1 MFMKRN
7 EFRYAGEF
15 EKQEAVIICWADVP
29 YSASGYDVHEVF
41 VQMIKNIM
49 EEADVYV
56 NCGRDGSLARCKD
69 VLKAGGIDIE
79 KIHFTEFEDEL
90 YWARDYG
97 PDILVDGCG
106 NKRLVN
112 FDFNSYGMCDT
123 GDPVAA
129 LSKQFAPQMAAELGC
144 TDVLESSL
152 VTEGGDKEF
161 NGAGICMIIEQTEVE
176 KRNPSYT
183 REQIEAEYKRLFHL
197 KKVIWIPQASFEDED
212 IFDGP
217 LDIINGEPVYRSLSA
232 NGHIDEICRFV
243 DENTVLLAEVTEK
256 EAQALPSARITK
268 ERLDKAYEILS
279 KETDG
284 EGRPFRII
292 RIPVP
297 EPIYFTARPGD
308 YIYESWQLFQQD
320 VPAGGCM
327 EDGSQFP
334 KGEIRMQP
342 ALSYCNFLI
351 VNGLVLGQKYWREG
365 LPEAIR
371 EKDMHAREVLERVFP
386 DRKVVMVHAVALN
399 ILGGGIHC
407 ITKNVPGVKI
417 RGTE

>member
-1 MFMKRN
+1 MFMDRN
-7 EFRYAGEF
+7 DFRYAGEF

-29 YSASGYDVHEVF
+29 YAASGYDVHEVF
-41 VQMIKNIM
+41 VQVIKNIM

-56 NCGRDGSLARCKD
+56 NCGRKGSLARCKD

-79 KIHFTEFEDEL
+79 KIRFTEFEDEL

-106 NKRLVN
+106 KKRLVN
-112 FDFNSYGMCDT
+112 FDFNSYGMCDP

-144 TDVLESSL
+144 TDVVESSL

-161 NGAGICMIIEQTEVE
+161 NGAGICMAIEQTEVE
-176 KRNPSYT
+176 KRNPFYT

-217 LDIINGEPVYRSLSA
+217 LDVIDGEPVYRSLSA

-243 DENTVLLAEVTEK
+243 GENTILLAEVTEK
-256 EAQALPSARITK
+256 EAQTLPSARITK

-284 EGRPFRII
+284 EGRPFCII

-308 YIYESWQLFQQD
+308 YIYESWQRFQRD
-320 VPAGGCM
+320 VPAGGRM

-334 KGEIRMQP
+334 EGEIRMQP

-351 VNGLVLGQKYWREG
+351 VNGLVLGQKYWEEG
-365 LPEAIR
+365 MPESIR
-371 EKDMHAREVLERVFP
+371 EKDMRAREVLERVFP
-386 DRKVVMVHAVALN
+386 DRKVVMVHTIALN

-407 ITKNVPGVKI
+407 ITKNVPG
-417 RGTE
+417 

>member
-41 VQMIKNIM
+41 VQVIKNIM

-112 FDFNSYGMCDT
+112 FDFSSYGMCDT

-161 NGAGICMIIEQTEVE
+161 NGAGICMTIEQTEVE

-217 LDIINGEPVYRSLSA
+217 LDIIDGEPVYRSLSA

-243 DENTVLLAEVTEK
+243 DEHTVLLAEVTEK
-256 EAQALPSARITK
+256 EAQTLPSARMTK

-297 EPIYFTARPGD
+297 EPIYFTAKPGD
-308 YIYESWQLFQQD
+308 YIYESWQLFQRD
-320 VPAGGCM
+320 VLAGGCM

-334 KGEIRMQP
+334 EGEIRMQP

-351 VNGLVLGQKYWREG
+351 VNGLVLGQKYWKEG
-365 LPEAIR
+365 MPESIR
-371 EKDMHAREVLERVFP
+371 EKDMRVREVLERVFP

-407 ITKNVPGVKI
+407 ITKNVPG
-417 RGTE
+417 

>member
-1 MFMKRN
+1 
-7 EFRYAGEF
+7 
-15 EKQEAVIICWADVP
+15 
-29 YSASGYDVHEVF
+29 
-41 VQMIKNIM
+41 M

-161 NGAGICMIIEQTEVE
+161 NGAGICMTIEQTEVE

-212 IFDGP
+212 I
-217 LDIINGEPVYRSLSA
+217 L
-232 NGHIDEICRFV
+232 
-243 DENTVLLAEVTEK
+243 
-256 EAQALPSARITK
+256 
-268 ERLDKAYEILS
+268 
-279 KETDG
+279 
-284 EGRPFRII
+284 
-292 RIPVP
+292 
-297 EPIYFTARPGD
+297 TA
-308 YIYESWQLFQQD
+308 
-320 VPAGGCM
+320 
-327 EDGSQFP
+327 
-334 KGEIRMQP
+334 
-342 ALSYCNFLI
+342 
-351 VNGLVLGQKYWREG
+351 
-365 LPEAIR
+365 
-371 EKDMHAREVLERVFP
+371 H
-386 DRKVVMVHAVALN
+386 
-399 ILGGGIHC
+399 
-407 ITKNVPGVKI
+407 
-417 RGTE
+417 

>member
-1 MFMKRN
+1 MKRN

-15 EKQEAVIICWADVP
+15 EKQDAVIICWADVP

-41 VQMIKNIM
+41 VQVIKNIM

-56 NCGRDGSLARCKD
+56 NCGRDGSLAYCKD

-161 NGAGICMIIEQTEVE
+161 NGAGICMTIEQTEVE

-217 LDIINGEPVYRSLSA
+217 LDIIDGEPVYRSLSA

-243 DENTVLLAEVTEK
+243 DEHTVLLAEVTEK

-308 YIYESWQLFQQD
+308 YIYESWKLFQRD

-351 VNGLVLGQKYWREG
+351 VNGLVLGQKYWKEG
-365 LPEAIR
+365 MPESIR
-371 EKDMHAREVLERVFP
+371 EKDMRAREVLERVFP

-407 ITKNVPGVKI
+407 ITKNVPG
-417 RGTE
+417 